1 MGPDMRK
8 DNILQRL
15 KRIEGQ
21 VRGIQRMIGESNP
34 VWTSSCRSLL
44 YEQPWTKWGWRSL
57 KATAASASNK
67 R

>member
-21 VRGIQRMIGESNP
+21 VRGIQRMIGEEQ
-34 VWTSSCRSLL
+34 SCVDILMQIAAVRAAL
-44 YEQPWTKWGWRSL
+44 TKWGWRSL